1 MAITPFQ
8 TGILRR
14 LAVRRR
20 EKGESYVAGGVALN
34 LLLDTPR
41 RSRDI
46 DLFHDTGEALA
57 ATWVSDRET
66 LKSAG
71 YEVAVRREA
80 ISFVDARVSKG
91 GESTAMQWT
100 RDSAYRFFPLMEDP
114 LMGLTLHPFDLATNK
129 VLAMAGRVEVR
140 DWIDVLNCAARLQP
154 FGYLIWAA
162 CGKDPGYNP
171 RSLLAVASRLHYS
184 HAEVNTLD
192 FEGQH
197 PDAGVLGRQWHE
209 ALETADAI
217 CRLLPVK
224 QVGTCVLSESRELYR
239 GTPQALADSIAK
251 GTIRFHS
258 GRIGGS
264 WPSVV
269 GGETGAVSRP

>member
-8 TGILRR
+8 AGILRL
-14 LAVRRR
+14 LAARRR
-20 EKGESYVAGGVALN
+20 ETGESYVAGGVALN
-34 LLLDTPR
+34 LLLETPR

-57 ATWVSDRET
+57 ATWSSDRET

-71 YEVAVRREA
+71 YEVTPRREA
-80 ISFVDARVSKG
+80 MSFVDARVSKD
-91 GESTAMQWT
+91 GERTAMQWA
-100 RDSAYRFFPLMEDP
+100 RDSAYRFFPLIEDP

-140 DWIDVLNCAARLQP
+140 DWIDVLNCDARLQP

-184 HAEVNTLD
+184 HAEVDTLD

-197 PDAGVLGRQWHE
+197 PDAGALGRKWHE
-209 ALETADAI
+209 TLETADAI
-217 CRLLPVK
+217 CRLLPAK
-224 QVGTCVLSESRELYR
+224 QVGTCVLSEKSELYR
-239 GTPQALADSIAK
+239 GDPKALANSIAK
-251 GTIRFHS
+251 GTILFHS

-269 GGETGAVSRP
+269 GGENAYPSSP

>member
-8 TGILRR
+8 SGILRL

-57 ATWVSDRET
+57 ATWTSDRET

-71 YEVAVRREA
+71 YDVTARREA
-80 ISFVDARVSKG
+80 MSFVDARVSKG

-129 VLAMAGRVEVR
+129 ILAMVGRVEVR
-140 DWIDVLNCAARLQP
+140 DWIDVLNCDERIQP
-154 FGYLIWAA
+154 FGYMVWAA

-171 RSLLAVASRLHYS
+171 RSLLAIAGRLHYS

-192 FEGQH
+192 FEGQS
-197 PDAGVLGRQWHE
+197 PDAAALGRKWHG

-217 CRLLPVK
+217 CRLLPAK
-224 QVGTCVLSESRELYR
+224 QIGTCVLSENRELYR
-239 GTPQALADSIAK
+239 GDPKALSDSIKK
-251 GTIRFHS
+251 GTILFHD

-264 WPSVV
+264 WPSA
-269 GGETGAVSRP
+269 TGDEACPSASR